1 MRVIEYVGTIMFM
14 IGACGMDSENQ
25 FIPAGLAIAG
35 LLILQLAFRFDK
47 G

>member
-1 MRVIEYVGTIMFM
+1 MRILEYAGVVMFM

-25 FIPAGLAIAG
+25 LIPAAILAAGLAIIS
-35 LLILQLAFRFDK
+35 LTCRVDK